1 MALLILGL
9 VIFLGVHSIRMVAPA
24 WRDLQRMRSGVLAW
38 KGIYAIVSLV
48 GFALIVYGYGQAR
61 LEPVVLWVPPL
72 WTRHLGALLM
82 LVAFICIAAAYIPG
96 NIIKAKVGH
105 PMLAGVKTWAFA
117 HLITNGT
124 LADVILFGSFLI
136 WSILQFRVSRRRD
149 KAHGVIYAHLS
160 GTRDV
165 LVLVLGVGGAGVF
178 SVFLH
183 QWLIGVRPF

>member
-1 MALLILGL
+1 MLLILGL

-24 WRDLQRMRSGVLAW
+24 WRDLQRMRRGVMAW
-38 KGIYAIVSLV
+38 KALYTIVSLL

-61 LEPVVLWVPPL
+61 LDPIVLWVPPL
-72 WTRHLGALLM
+72 WARHLAALLM

-96 NIIKAKVGH
+96 NIIKSKVGH
-105 PMLAGVKTWAFA
+105 PMLAGVKTWALA

-136 WSILQFRVSRRRD
+136 WSILQFRTSRRRD
-149 KAHGVIYAHLS
+149 KAHGVVYVHLS
-160 GTRDV
+160 KTRDV
-165 LVLVLGVGGAGVF
+165 LVIIFGLGGAAVF
-178 SVFLH
+178 ALFLH